1 MCHLRCATG
10 SAIVFVAIL
19 KQFVLKDVLKRYMW
33 VGIALNVLSIVMVG
47 FTAMMIDA
55 ATAPSAA
62 EVAADPAGAA
72 AGGSAMLGVVLI
84 LLGAFVQSLQYVFE
98 EKVMSAHEDD
108 PNVAPT
114 PPLLLVRRIRSA
126 LCMHL

>member
-1 MCHLRCATG
+1 
-10 SAIVFVAIL
+10 VFVAIL

-55 ATAPSAA
+55 ASAPAAAAAAVAAGEAPAA
-62 EVAADPAGAA
+62 E
-72 AGGSAMLGVVLI
+72 GSAMLGVALI
-84 LLGAFVQSLQYVFE
+84 LMGAFVQSLQYVFE
-98 EKVMSAHEDD
+98 EKVMSASEDD

-114 PPLLLVRRIRSA
+114 PPLLLVSVYCGVMR
-126 LCMHL
+126 CDGT